1 MILLDLHS
9 ILRPLLGQARA
20 DAVLASRLTKWFL
33 RGYITWSICVDITAA
48 SLLIW
53 YIFK

>member
-9 ILRPLLGQARA
+9 ILRPLLGPARA

-33 RGYITWSICVDITAA
+33 EGLY
-48 SLLIW
+48 LLVHMR
-53 YIFK
+53 